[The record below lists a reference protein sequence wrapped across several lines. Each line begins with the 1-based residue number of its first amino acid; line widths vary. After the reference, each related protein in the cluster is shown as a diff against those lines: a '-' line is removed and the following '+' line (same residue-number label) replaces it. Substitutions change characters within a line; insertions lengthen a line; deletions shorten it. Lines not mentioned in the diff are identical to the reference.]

1 MKNVKGLTGLDSSKL
16 LDCTLSYSCY
26 LCIYEKFL
34 SFLFCLFNWSCF
46 KWEFPLKAIIVCIL
60 LNVSLMLLLMLKM
73 CQYLF
78 LIFFIFG
85 CSELH
90 GPGSTGLL
98 VTENGIKSSCVDL
111 QVFKSDVLFKWSTL
125 SLRFLVVDVLQFFS
139 TNFFISCF
147 ILLGMFSVSYKYL
160 KYTFHSQLLTVYNI
174 FLLRVNQSVNLTYKY
189 FWWSFV
195 FFVEAGLESVVDVNI
210 YQFV

>member
-139 TNFFISCF
+139 TNFLLAVLFYWECFLYPTNVWNIRFIHSF
-147 ILLGMFSVSYKYL
+147 WLYIIFSFYVWISL
-160 KYTFHSQLLTVYNI
+160 SI
-174 FLLRVNQSVNLTYKY
+174 
-189 FWWSFV
+189 
-195 FFVEAGLESVVDVNI
+195 
-210 YQFV
+210 